1 MQYSTTQMQLLLI
14 SVEAFQVVSVGFRPL
29 ILLILR
35 EFSANEMLCV
45 QQRLVTRVS
54 FIRHT
59 RVTLLTA

>member
-1 MQYSTTQMQLLLI
+1 MQLLLI